1 MKEYRSREFEKIL
14 RMNGYSYERC
24 KGDHATY
31 KNAVGKTITIN
42 LVRFK
47 PIVAQRLIKEHSLMV
62 TCR

>member
-1 MKEYRSREFEKIL
+1 MKEYKSREFEKIL
-14 RMNGYSYERC
+14 KINGYSYERC

-31 KNAVGKTITIN
+31 KNESGKTITIN

-47 PIVAQRLIKEHSLMV
+47 PIVAQRLIKEHCLV